1 LYLNGDADTRDQYI
15 SVFIV
20 LMRNA
25 YDAILTWPFPYSIK
39 LCLINQSAPHDNER
53 NIIHF
58 VRPDIAS
65 GCFQRPNFDVNDGYG
80 IKEFLSL
87 EQFEQNKSHFVQ
99 DDTMFIEVKIDFT
112 SENSSIS
119 SSTGEL
125 ANDEEH
131 VNTINED
138 FTQLS

>member
-1 LYLNGDADTRDQYI
+1 LYLNGDADTWDKYL
-15 SVFIV
+15 SVFVV
-20 LMRNA
+20 LMRND

-39 LCLINQSAPHDNER
+39 LRLINQSAPHDNER

-65 GCFQRPNFDVNDGYG
+65 SCFQRPNFDMNDGYG
-80 IKEFLSL
+80 IKDFLSV
-87 EQFEQNKSHFVQ
+87 EQFEQNQSQFVQ

-119 SSTGEL
+119 SSTGGL
-125 ANDEEH
+125 PNDEEH

-138 FTQLS
+138 FMQLS